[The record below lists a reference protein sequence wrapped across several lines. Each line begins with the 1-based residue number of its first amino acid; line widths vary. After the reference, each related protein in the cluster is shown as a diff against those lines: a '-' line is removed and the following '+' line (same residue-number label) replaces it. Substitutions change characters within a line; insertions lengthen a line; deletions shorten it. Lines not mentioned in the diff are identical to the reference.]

1 MHPQEQITSCA
12 GQRNQRQ
19 RGSSAQY
26 TSADFAYCTG
36 SIQGFL
42 AFALQQQK
50 NKIQTRKGMYE
61 RNETRVATIQAARSI
76 KRSRIVLGISKRA
89 CSEGGLF
96 EQA

>member
-1 MHPQEQITSCA
+1 MRPHEQID
-12 GQRNQRQ
+12 
-19 RGSSAQY
+19 SA
-26 TSADFAYCTG
+26 TSASEARLHSTLEHIASVQFWNFRRLAY
-36 SIQGFL
+36 SSK
-42 AFALQQQK
+42 K
-50 NKIQTRKGMYE
+50 NRTQTRKGLYE